1 MRIITYSTKINREN
15 NLTELVKEKAY
26 NYKTENKHLD
36 CAEKIA
42 SMICDLFE
50 LHTAAEEYV
59 YLLSLDTKCRILG
72 IFEVGHGTVNACL
85 LHTRKIM
92 IRNLLCGAGTFIVV
106 HNHPSGE
113 VSVSKEDIST
123 TKRLFEA
130 GRLIGIELLDHIII
144 GRKEN
149 GDSYGYGLLQHEGAG
164 AFNNCIKVI
173 NRELTVKVKNK
184 RLDFSSLLLYNHLR
198 KVIGCVIR
206 LPSVI

>member
-1 MRIITYSTKINREN
+1 MRIITYSAKINREN

-50 LHTAAEEYV
+50 LHTTAEEYV

-149 GDSYGYGLLQHEGAG
+149 GDSYGYAYYSMKEQGLLT
-164 AFNNCIKVI
+164 
-173 NRELTVKVKNK
+173 TV
-184 RLDFSSLLLYNHLR
+184 
-198 KVIGCVIR
+198 
-206 LPSVI
+206 

>member
-144 GRKEN
+144 GRKWWQLRIC
-149 GDSYGYGLLQHEGAG
+149 LLQHEGAG

>member
-15 NLTELVKEKAY
+15 NLTELIKEKAY
-26 NYKTENKHLD
+26 NYKTENSHLD
-36 CAEKIA
+36 SAEKIA
-42 SMICDLFE
+42 SMLCDLFQIH
-50 LHTAAEEYV
+50 LRAEEYV

-85 LHTRKIM
+85 LHTREIM
-92 IRNLLCGAGTFIVV
+92 IRNLLCGAGAFIVV

-113 VSVSKEDIST
+113 LTISKEDIST

-149 GDSYGYGLLQHEGAG
+149 GDSNGYAYCSMKEHGFLS
-164 AFNNCIKVI
+164 
-173 NRELTVKVKNK
+173 
-184 RLDFSSLLLYNHLR
+184 D
-198 KVIGCVIR
+198 
-206 LPSVI
+206 

>member
-36 CAEKIA
+36 CAE
-42 SMICDLFE
+42 
-50 LHTAAEEYV
+50 LHTTAEEYV

-72 IFEVGHGTVNACL
+72 IFEVGHGTVNARL
-85 LHTRKIM
+85 LHTRENM

-149 GDSYGYGLLQHEGAG
+149 GDSYGYAYYSMKEQGLLT
-164 AFNNCIKVI
+164 
-173 NRELTVKVKNK
+173 TV
-184 RLDFSSLLLYNHLR
+184 
-198 KVIGCVIR
+198 
-206 LPSVI
+206 

>member
-15 NLTELVKEKAY
+15 SLTELVKEKAY

-85 LHTRKIM
+85 LHTREIM

-113 VSVSKEDIST
+113 MVLCQDLV
-123 TKRLFEA
+123 
-130 GRLIGIELLDHIII
+130 
-144 GRKEN
+144 
-149 GDSYGYGLLQHEGAG
+149 Q
-164 AFNNCIKVI
+164 
-173 NRELTVKVKNK
+173 VKMRN
-184 RLDFSSLLLYNHLR
+184 FS
-198 KVIGCVIR
+198 
-206 LPSVI
+206 PF

>member
-72 IFEVGHGTVNACL
+72 IFEVGHGTVNARL
-85 LHTRKIM
+85 LHTRENM

-144 GRKEN
+144 GRKW
-149 GDSYGYGLLQHEGAG
+149 
-164 AFNNCIKVI
+164 
-173 NRELTVKVKNK
+173 
-184 RLDFSSLLLYNHLR
+184 
-198 KVIGCVIR
+198 
-206 LPSVI
+206 

>member
-50 LHTAAEEYV
+50 LHTTAEEYV

-85 LHTRKIM
+85 LHTREIM

-149 GDSYGYGLLQHEGAG
+149 GDSWICLLQHEGAG

>member
-144 GRKEN
+144 GRKWRQLRIC
-149 GDSYGYGLLQHEGAG
+149 LLQHEGAG

>member
-1 MRIITYSTKINREN
+1 
-15 NLTELVKEKAY
+15 
-26 NYKTENKHLD
+26 
-36 CAEKIA
+36 
-42 SMICDLFE
+42 MICDLFE

-149 GDSYGYGLLQHEGAG
+149 GDSYGYAYYSMKEQ

>member
-1 MRIITYSTKINREN
+1 MWIITYSTKINREN

-85 LHTRKIM
+85 LNPREMM
-92 IRNLLCGAGTFIVV
+92 IRNLLCGAGTFIVG
-106 HNHPSGE
+106 HNHRG
-113 VSVSKEDIST
+113 K
-123 TKRLFEA
+123 
-130 GRLIGIELLDHIII
+130 GM
-144 GRKEN
+144 
-149 GDSYGYGLLQHEGAG
+149 
-164 AFNNCIKVI
+164 
-173 NRELTVKVKNK
+173 LT
-184 RLDFSSLLLYNHLR
+184 S
-198 KVIGCVIR
+198 
-206 LPSVI
+206 

>member
-72 IFEVGHGTVNACL
+72 IFEVA
-85 LHTRKIM
+85 I
-92 IRNLLCGAGTFIVV
+92 
-106 HNHPSGE
+106 
-113 VSVSKEDIST
+113 
-123 TKRLFEA
+123 
-130 GRLIGIELLDHIII
+130 
-144 GRKEN
+144 
-149 GDSYGYGLLQHEGAG
+149 
-164 AFNNCIKVI
+164 
-173 NRELTVKVKNK
+173 
-184 RLDFSSLLLYNHLR
+184 SLLRGDIKTVVESFLSLR
-198 KVIGCVIR
+198 KPGFVKLWVAVVPAI
-206 LPSVI
+206 